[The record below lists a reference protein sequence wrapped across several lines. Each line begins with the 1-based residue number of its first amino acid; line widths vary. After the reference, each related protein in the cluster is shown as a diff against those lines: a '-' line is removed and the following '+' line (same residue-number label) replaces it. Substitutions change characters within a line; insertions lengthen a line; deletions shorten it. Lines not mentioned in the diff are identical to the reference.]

1 MAVLRRTEYPLG
13 RKRYCPPGQ
22 DHISRP
28 TSCASDR
35 WNYARYFI
43 APYLGHYRRDY
54 ETGPEGSLKAIRFWE
69 EVIRV
74 WETVE
79 TGTGGGEIVGVV
91 NIEHP
96 DPGHRGFGEICVQRH
111 PDYGH
116 LLDEML
122 DYGEKNLL
130 NPRPTLCS
138 SASMTM
144 TRSSRKWRSGEGT

>member
-54 ETGPEGSLKAIRFWE
+54 ETGHDF
-69 EVIRV
+69 
-74 WETVE
+74 
-79 TGTGGGEIVGVV
+79 
-91 NIEHP
+91 NHP
-96 DPGHRGFGEICVQRH
+96 DPADWPSAFAYRELQKA
-111 PDYGH
+111 PDYRADQDLFIVDPDGR
-116 LLDEML
+116 
-122 DYGEKNLL
+122 YAAGCISFT
-130 NPRPTLCS
+130 NPFYAAIGFKMRNAFHRWDKKPGQGGCPT
-138 SASMTM
+138 
-144 TRSSRKWRSGEGT
+144 